1 MASLYEKR
9 ATERGYTTQ
18 TSLVGMAAFT
28 QGERL
33 IGPDGELTDT
43 YHLTSDQT
51 GFSPW
56 HRIYECAGGDW
67 IAVAAHKTGQRAA
80 MRAVFGSE
88 EDGFVDAARKRHA
101 AEIGRASCRERVCQ
115 YV

>member
-33 IGPDGELTDT
+33 IGPDGELSDT
-43 YHLTSDQT
+43 CHLTSDQT

-67 IAVAAHKTGQRAA
+67 TALAAHKTGQRAA
-80 MRAVFGSE
+80 LRAVFRRDGA
-88 EDGFVDAARKRHA
+88 GFVDAVRKRHA
-101 AEIGRASCRERVCQ
+101 PEPVLSRAEIRGR
-115 YV
+115 